1 MKSFAILL
9 AATFSFLHSHAQST
23 FGCTD
28 PSACNFKPNATIDD
42 GLCSFAGTPCDDGS
56 PLTRYDRIDSDCHCA
71 GFTIQTDCADEIFI
85 SEYVEGSNN
94 NKAIELFNP
103 TSEPIV
109 LDGLYSMGRERN
121 GNGIPM
127 LISITG
133 IIEPY
138 NVRVFA
144 LDKRDPNGTGTETPI
159 SPLLEAVA
167 DTFLN
172 PVYVETFSPM

>member
-1 MKSFAILL
+1 
-9 AATFSFLHSHAQST
+9 
-23 FGCTD
+23 
-28 PSACNFKPNATIDD
+28 
-42 GLCSFAGTPCDDGS
+42 
-56 PLTRYDRIDSDCHCA
+56 
-71 GFTIQTDCADEIFI
+71 
-85 SEYVEGSNN
+85 
-94 NKAIELFNP
+94 
-103 TSEPIV
+103 
-109 LDGLYSMGRERN
+109 MGRERN